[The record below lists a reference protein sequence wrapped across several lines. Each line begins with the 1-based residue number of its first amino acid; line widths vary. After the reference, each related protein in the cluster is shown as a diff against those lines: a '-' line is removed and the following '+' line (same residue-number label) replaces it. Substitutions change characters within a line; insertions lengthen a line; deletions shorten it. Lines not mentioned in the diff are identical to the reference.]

1 MQTVVELFQAVVAG
15 ARELNTMSDCGALH
29 IFVADGNCDDES
41 IEFCLAQPN
50 LTDVERDF
58 ANRMAYLP
66 EETRYAIY
74 AFAQCSDIDAA
85 LAPPPQT

>member
-1 MQTVVELFQAVVAG
+1 METVAKLFEIIVTA

-58 ANRMAYLP
+58 ATRMACFS

-74 AFAQCSDIDAA
+74 AFAQCSDIDAV
-85 LAPPPQT
+85 PRPT